1 MSAAA
6 ISTGV
11 DGISTGTRR
20 RLAGFA
26 RTLRENGFKVG
37 LAETRDALAVL
48 LSPAAVRRR
57 TSPATSSSSRSSR

>member
-6 ISTGV
+6 VSTGV
-11 DGISTGTRR
+11 DGVSAGTRR

-48 LSPAAVRRR
+48 LSPVAVRR
-57 TSPATSSSSRSSR
+57 SALKP